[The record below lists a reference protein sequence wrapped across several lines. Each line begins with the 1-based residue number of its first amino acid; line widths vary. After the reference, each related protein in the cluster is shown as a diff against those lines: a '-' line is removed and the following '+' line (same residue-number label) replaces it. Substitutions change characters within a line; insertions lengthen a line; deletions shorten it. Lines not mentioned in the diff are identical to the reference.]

1 MEIKRIVTGT
11 LEENC
16 YLLSEGDHL
25 LVIDPG
31 SDGSQIKEM
40 MGDKTLEAVLLTH
53 SHFDHI
59 GALREITK
67 RTTPI
72 YKRSNLEEKS
82 YSFGD
87 VSFEVLFTPGHSK
100 DSVSFYFEKENILFS
115 GDFLFKETIGRCDL
129 PGGNESEMKESLRK
143 LTRFDDSTV
152 VYPGHDESTTIGHER
167 QHNPYLK

>member
-16 YLLSEGDHL
+16 YLLLKDHSC

-31 SDGSQIKEM
+31 SDGDLLKEEI
-40 MGDKTLEAVLLTH
+40 GNRTIEAVLLTH

-72 YKRSNLEEKS
+72 YKRSNLEEKQ
-82 YSFGD
+82 YTIGDFSFK
-87 VSFEVLFTPGHSK
+87 VLFTPGHSK
-100 DSVSFYFEKENILFS
+100 DSVSFYFEKENCLFS
-115 GDFLFKETIGRCDL
+115 GDFLFFETIGRMDL
-129 PGGNESEMKESLRK
+129 PGGSEQEMKESIEK
-143 LTRFDDSTV
+143 LKHFDDATV
-152 VYPGHDESTTIGHER
+152 VYPGHDQETTIGHER
-167 QHNPYLK
+167 KYNPYLK